1 MGTSGR
7 SDGPNPRT
15 PLVPS
20 WLDDVPATP
29 PPDDAPVP
37 EPPPPDGAPVPE
49 PPPLDDPTAPKPP
62 PLDGA
67 PPPIPQLPAQPAGSL
82 PPMPPPPPPDRFR
95 AARSNFSRFA
105 SSAGNNERSLRRAAR
120 DYVRSGTGGSRN
132 ATRRMGASRSAARE
146 VLGVFRDVQ
155 REGLNATLRRLNLG
169 DLIDRPLEEVF
180 TGLTDV
186 VCGDGGSIDEGIALD
201 AWLETVADL
210 EDLNVS
216 DPASLTRDQ
225 MRDIFLT
232 FIAHTIEG
240 RLLQDIGANGLK
252 VAADL
257 AAIGAFENQL
267 RDYIRRSV
275 RDSFS
280 SDISEPASLN
290 DRQIQIIVDRTY
302 QDAWELLVIWGDAA
316 G

>member
-7 SDGPNPRT
+7 SDGPNPGT

-20 WLDDVPATP
+20 WLDDAPTALPPEGAPA
-29 PPDDAPVP
+29 A
-37 EPPPPDGAPVPE
+37 ELLPPDGAP
-49 PPPLDDPTAPKPP
+49 T
-62 PLDGA
+62 
-67 PPPIPQLPAQPAGSL
+67 PIPQLPAQLPGPL

-95 AARSNFSRFA
+95 SARSNFSRFA
-105 SSAGNNERSLRRAAR
+105 SAAGSDGRSLRRAAR

-132 ATRRMGASRSAARE
+132 ATRRMGASRSAARG
-146 VLGVFRDVQ
+146 VLGVLRDFQ
-155 REGLNATLRRLNLG
+155 RDGVSATLRRLNLG
-169 DLIDRPLEEVF
+169 DLIGRPLEQVF

-186 VCGDGGSIDEGIALD
+186 VCSDGGSIDEGIALD

-210 EDLNVS
+210 EELNVT
-216 DPASLTRDQ
+216 DPAALAPEQ

-240 RLLQDIGANGLK
+240 RLLQDIGTNGLK

-257 AAIGAFENQL
+257 AAIEAFESQL
-267 RDYIRRSV
+267 RDYIRRAV

-280 SDISEPASLN
+280 SDISTPASLS
-290 DRQIQIIVDRTY
+290 DRQIQGIIDRSY
-302 QDAWELLVIWGDAA
+302 QDAWELLITWGDAA

>member
-7 SDGPNPRT
+7 SDGPSPGT

-20 WLDDVPATP
+20 WLDDAPAAP
-29 PPDDAPVP
+29 PTDDPTP
-37 EPPPPDGAPVPE
+37 EPPSP
-49 PPPLDDPTAPKPP
+49 
-62 PLDGA
+62 DGA
-67 PPPIPQLPAQPAGSL
+67 PPPVPPL
-82 PPMPPPPPPDRFR
+82 PPLPPPPPPDRFR

-105 SSAGNNERSLRRAAR
+105 SSGGSDERSLRRAAR
-120 DYVRSGTGGSRN
+120 DYVRFGTGGSRN
-132 ATRRMGASRSAARE
+132 ATLRMGASRNAARGVVE
-146 VLGVFRDVQ
+146 VLRDFQRDGVS
-155 REGLNATLRRLNLG
+155 ATLRRLNLG
-169 DLIDRPLEEVF
+169 DLVGRPFEEVF
-180 TGLTDV
+180 IGLTDI
-186 VCGDGGSIDEGIALD
+186 VCMDGGSIDEGIALD

-210 EDLNVS
+210 EGLNVT
-216 DPASLTRDQ
+216 DPTALTQDQ

-232 FIAHTIEG
+232 FMAHTIEG

-257 AAIGAFENQL
+257 AAIEAFEDQL

-280 SDISEPASLN
+280 SDIGTPVALT
-290 DRQIQIIVDRTY
+290 DRHIQDIVDRTY
-302 QDAWELLVIWGDAA
+302 QNAWELLVTWGDTT

>member
-20 WLDDVPATP
+20 WLDDSPAAPPEGAPAPEPTP
-29 PPDDAPVP
+29 P
-37 EPPPPDGAPVPE
+37 EGA
-49 PPPLDDPTAPKPP
+49 
-62 PLDGA
+62 
-67 PPPIPQLPAQPAGSL
+67 PPIPQVPAQPALPL

-105 SSAGNNERSLRRAAR
+105 SSAGSDGRSLRRAAR
-120 DYVRSGTGGSRN
+120 DYVRSGSGGSRN
-132 ATRRMGASRSAARE
+132 ATRRMGASRNAARG
-146 VLGVFRDVQ
+146 VLGVIRDFQ
-155 REGLNATLRRLNLG
+155 RDGLNATLRRLNLG
-169 DLIDRPLEEVF
+169 DLIGRPLEEVF

-186 VCGDGGSIDEGIALD
+186 VCRDGGSIDEGIALD

-210 EDLNVS
+210 EDLNIT
-216 DPASLTRDQ
+216 DPAALTPEQ

-257 AAIGAFENQL
+257 AAIDAFENQL

-280 SDISEPASLN
+280 SDINTPASLS
-290 DRQIQIIVDRTY
+290 DRQIQDIVDRTY
-302 QDAWELLVIWGDAA
+302 QDAWELLVTWGDAA

>member
-7 SDGPNPRT
+7 SDGPNPGT

-20 WLDDVPATP
+20 WLDDTPAALP
-29 PPDDAPVP
+29 PPAGPPEAPP
-37 EPPPPDGAPVPE
+37 GA
-49 PPPLDDPTAPKPP
+49 AH
-62 PLDGA
+62 
-67 PPPIPQLPAQPAGSL
+67 PPIPQLPAQPPGLL

-105 SSAGNNERSLRRAAR
+105 SSGGSDGPSLRRAAR

-132 ATRRMGASRSAARE
+132 ATRRMGASRNAARG
-146 VLGVFRDVQ
+146 VLGVLRDFQ
-155 REGLNATLRRLNLG
+155 RDGVNATLRRLNVG
-169 DLIDRPLEEVF
+169 DLVGRPLEEVF
-180 TGLTDV
+180 TGLTEI

-210 EDLNVS
+210 EDLNVA
-216 DPASLTRDQ
+216 DTAALTPDQ
-225 MRDIFLT
+225 MRDIFLA

-257 AAIGAFENQL
+257 AAIEAFENQL

-280 SDISEPASLN
+280 SDISAPASLT
-290 DRQIQIIVDRTY
+290 DRTIQEIVDRTY
-302 QDAWELLVIWGDAA
+302 RDAWELLVTWGDAA

>member
-7 SDGPNPRT
+7 SKGPNTGT

-20 WLDDVPATP
+20 WLDDPAPAPPLVGDVPPEPVP
-29 PPDDAPVP
+29 PGDAP
-37 EPPPPDGAPVPE
+37 A
-49 PPPLDDPTAPKPP
+49 
-62 PLDGA
+62 
-67 PPPIPQLPAQPAGSL
+67 PIPVLPAQPPRPLA
-82 PPMPPPPPPDRFR
+82 PMPPPPPPDRFR

-105 SSAGNNERSLRRAAR
+105 SSGGSDGRSLRRAAR

-132 ATRRMGASRSAARE
+132 AMRRMGASRHAARD
-146 VLGVFRDVQ
+146 VLGVFRDFQ
-155 REGLNATLRRLNLG
+155 RDGVNATLRRLNLG
-169 DLIDRPLEEVF
+169 DLIGRPLEEVF

-186 VCGDGGSIDEGIALD
+186 VCRDGGSIDEGIALD
-201 AWLETVADL
+201 AWLETVAEIEEIHVTDL
-210 EDLNVS
+210 
-216 DPASLTRDQ
+216 AALTSDQ

-232 FIAHTIEG
+232 FIGHTIEG
-240 RLLQDIGANGLK
+240 RLLQDVGANGLK

-257 AAIGAFENQL
+257 AAIETFENQL

-280 SDISEPASLN
+280 SNLSTPASLSN
-290 DRQIQIIVDRTY
+290 PQIQDIVDRTY
-302 QDAWELLVIWGDAA
+302 QDAWDLLVTWGDAA